1 MLHVSL
7 SAINVSSSATNL
19 IHNNKHWRV
28 EEEEVIQMLLA
39 LLDLPSQVQPSF
51 IICITAASW
60 GDQEPIMLGVKHRT
74 QSPRELAM

>member
-19 IHNNKHWRV
+19 IHNNKHRRV

-39 LLDLPSQVQPSF
+39 LLDLPSQVQLSF

-60 GDQEPIMLGVKHRT
+60 GPSHGPGAHYAR
-74 QSPRELAM
+74 R